1 MKRDPFFYYI
11 YGMQLTNFTNNV
23 KFIPNNTVIINNG
36 SFNDHQC
43 SSKCDAIIAIDDQN
57 NSVIAKLDYI
67 GLGNQSFKDDDKP
80 YAFTQGNKA
89 YYNIVNNK
97 DLSMDQSNE
106 FYWSGSYEFKKL
118 EN

>member
-1 MKRDPFFYYI
+1 M
-11 YGMQLTNFTNNV
+11 
-23 KFIPNNTVIINNG
+23 
-36 SFNDHQC
+36 
-43 SSKCDAIIAIDDQN
+43 
-57 NSVIAKLDYI
+57 DYI